1 VTFDPTPA
9 AAPAET
15 QAGTIGSPER
25 RGNALTGEDASGI
38 TGGAHNSAAPGE
50 GGPGAAGSDG
60 SSVPAGLVVL
70 AVLLLGGVAGLVV
83 YRLRGRIH
91 GDRSEALVA
100 ELRSALDRVGWHM
113 APGTT
118 LLEVERRVTDAGR
131 EPVARYAAMLRDHRY
146 AGDRSPL
153 PSEEQRRAMR
163 RSLIAGGPLRRWRAW
178 LLVPPGGPRPQR

>member
-1 VTFDPTPA
+1 
-9 AAPAET
+9 
-15 QAGTIGSPER
+15 
-25 RGNALTGEDASGI
+25 
-38 TGGAHNSAAPGE
+38 
-50 GGPGAAGSDG
+50 
-60 SSVPAGLVVL
+60 
-70 AVLLLGGVAGLVV
+70 
-83 YRLRGRIH
+83 
-91 GDRSEALVA
+91 
-100 ELRSALDRVGWHM
+100 M

-118 LLEVERRVTDAGR
+118 LLGLERRVAAAGR